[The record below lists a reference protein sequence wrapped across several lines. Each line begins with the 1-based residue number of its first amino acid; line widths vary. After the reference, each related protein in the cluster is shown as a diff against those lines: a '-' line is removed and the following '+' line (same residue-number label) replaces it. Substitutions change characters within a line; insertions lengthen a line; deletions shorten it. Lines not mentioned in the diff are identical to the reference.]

1 MGPCAFWCVKQNKD
15 SGGCPNSHVLPC
27 YFPVLGKAASP
38 TLRQCTGWELA
49 SGSPSNFPVNVESQA
64 LGSPPL
70 KRSWQM
76 HISWWPHDCGCCS
89 LAAGWGQECVQGSPW
104 AGILSITSRHK
115 SSSVSTGERPVSCL
129 SRTLQVL
136 RVLQKPYLQKALAQ
150 AAIAEAS
157 PFSPL
162 DCLFARCQLS
172 LGNQLSLCKDY

>member
-1 MGPCAFWCVKQNKD
+1 MPISYC
-15 SGGCPNSHVLPC
+15 
-27 YFPVLGKAASP
+27 

-64 LGSPPL
+64 LGSPTL